1 MIWIRV
7 SLFAGTVVTV
17 KYIFNSINH
26 DGDEKIKKM
35 KELINFTEYLRVYSC
50 DMKMSIEE
58 ICEKYNFKSQD
69 TEVIIKSMINILKD
83 KKNSKE
89 LMVNI
94 NKIMLT
100 PNTFNEC
107 FSEIINYY
115 GYTYS
120 EVLDR
125 KLRFTIEEMERAMK
139 EFSIKHNEKK
149 TLNNRISFLAGCLA
163 AIIMS

>member
-1 MIWIRV
+1 MIWIKV
-7 SLFAGTVVTV
+7 TLFAGTVVTV

-26 DGDEKIKKM
+26 DGDEKVKKM

-58 ICEKYNFKSQD
+58 ICERYNFKSQD
-69 TEVIIKSMINILKD
+69 TEVIIKSMINILKN
-83 KKNSKE
+83 KKSSKE

>member
-69 TEVIIKSMINILKD
+69 TEVIIKSMINILKN
-83 KKNSKE
+83 KKSSKE

-149 TLNNRISFLAGCLA
+149 TLNNRISFLSGCLA
-163 AIIMS
+163 AIIMV

>member
-1 MIWIRV
+1 
-7 SLFAGTVVTV
+7 
-17 KYIFNSINH
+17 
-26 DGDEKIKKM
+26 
-35 KELINFTEYLRVYSC
+35 
-50 DMKMSIEE
+50 
-58 ICEKYNFKSQD
+58 
-69 TEVIIKSMINILKD
+69 
-83 KKNSKE
+83 
-89 LMVNI
+89 
-94 NKIMLT
+94 MLT

-149 TLNNRISFLAGCLA
+149 TLNNRISFLSGCLA
-163 AIIMS
+163 AIIMV

>member
-1 MIWIRV
+1 MIWIKV
-7 SLFAGTVVTV
+7 TLFAGTVVTV

-69 TEVIIKSMINILKD
+69 TEVIIKSIINILKD
-83 KKNSKE
+83 KKSSKE
-89 LMVNI
+89 FMVNI
-94 NKIMLT
+94 NKFMLT

>member
-149 TLNNRISFLAGCLA
+149 TLNNRISFLSGCLA
-163 AIIMS
+163 AIIMV

>member
-1 MIWIRV
+1 MIWIKV
-7 SLFAGTVVTV
+7 TLFAGTVVTV

-58 ICEKYNFKSQD
+58 ICERYNFKSQD
-69 TEVIIKSMINILKD
+69 TEVIIKSMINILKN
-83 KKNSKE
+83 KKSSKE

>member
-1 MIWIRV
+1 MIWIKV
-7 SLFAGTVVTV
+7 TLFAGTVVTV

-58 ICEKYNFKSQD
+58 ICERYNFKSQD
-69 TEVIIKSMINILKD
+69 TEVIIKSMINILKN
-83 KKNSKE
+83 KKSSKE

-149 TLNNRISFLAGCLA
+149 TLNNRISFLSGCLA
-163 AIIMS
+163 AIIMV

>member
-1 MIWIRV
+1 MIWIRAA
-7 SLFAGTVVTV
+7 LFVGTVVTV

-26 DGDEKIKKM
+26 DGDEKINKM

-58 ICEKYNFKSQD
+58 ICEKFNFKSID
-69 TEVIIKSMINILKD
+69 TEVIIMSMISILKD
-83 KKNSKE
+83 KRSSKE
-89 LMVNI
+89 LLVNI
-94 NKIMLT
+94 NKIMST
-100 PNTFNEC
+100 PDTFNIC
-107 FSEIINYY
+107 FSEVIDYY

-125 KLRFTIEEMERAMK
+125 KLKFTIEEMEGAMK

-163 AIIMS
+163 AIIMV

>member
-1 MIWIRV
+1 MIWIKV
-7 SLFAGTVVTV
+7 TLFAGTVVTV

-58 ICEKYNFKSQD
+58 ICERYNFKSQD
-69 TEVIIKSMINILKD
+69 TEVIIKSMINILKN
-83 KKNSKE
+83 KKSSKE

-149 TLNNRISFLAGCLA
+149 TLNNRISFLSGCLA

>member
-69 TEVIIKSMINILKD
+69 AEVIIKSMINILKD

-149 TLNNRISFLAGCLA
+149 TLNNRISFLSGCLA
-163 AIIMS
+163 AIIMV

>member
-58 ICEKYNFKSQD
+58 ICERYNFKSQD
-69 TEVIIKSMINILKD
+69 TEVIIKSMINILKN
-83 KKNSKE
+83 KKSSKE

-149 TLNNRISFLAGCLA
+149 TLNNRISFLSGCLA

>member
-58 ICEKYNFKSQD
+58 ICERYNFKSQD
-69 TEVIIKSMINILKD
+69 TEVIIKSMINILKN
-83 KKNSKE
+83 KKSSKE

-163 AIIMS
+163 AIIMV

>member
-58 ICEKYNFKSQD
+58 ICERYNFKSQD
-69 TEVIIKSMINILKD
+69 TEVIIKSMINILKN
-83 KKNSKE
+83 KKSSKE

>member
-1 MIWIRV
+1 MIWIRIA
-7 SLFAGTVVTV
+7 LFAGTVVTV
-17 KYIFNSINH
+17 KYIFSSINH

-58 ICEKYNFKSQD
+58 VCLKYNFKSIE
-69 TEVIIKSMINILKD
+69 TEVIIKSMINILKN
-83 KKNSKE
+83 KKSSKE
-89 LMVNI
+89 LLVNI
-94 NKIMLT
+94 NKIMST
-100 PNTFNEC
+100 PETFNAY
-107 FSEIINYY
+107 FTEIIDYY

-125 KLRFTIEEMERAMK
+125 KLKFTIEEMERAMK